1 MFIKNIILFITLLT
15 PSFCY
20 SQYNGTGSITQGV
33 ATTITSNLYT
43 CTGGR
48 IAGIGTKTATDYS
61 VWILP
66 AVVNFTNTNFPFA
79 SNLHNVCTGAN
90 YTSSSAALAAL
101 TGTDIVTIDA
111 SGEIITAYIFADNY
125 FEMYINGVAVGKDN
139 VPFTQ
144 FNSNIVRFKVNK
156 PFTIAMLL
164 VDWEENLGLGSE
176 NNNGFTYHPGD
187 GGMVAV
193 FKDATN
199 NTIATTGS
207 NWKAQTF
214 YTSPIT
220 DLSCPTESGTNRLTT
235 NCSTADSNNG
245 SAYYGLHWNRPAN
258 WTTASFNDS
267 SWPSA
272 SIYSNATIGVNNK
285 PAYTNFTNIFDDAT
299 NDAQFIWSSNV
310 ILDNEVI
317 VRHTVNAT
325 TSIKETSSINK
336 LIRLY
341 PNPASN
347 ELKLD
352 IDEIIKLSDINN
364 ISIFN
369 SNGQKIYET
378 KTYDGTINLNTFLK
392 GLYVVKILLDDYQIT
407 EKLIID

>member
-1 MFIKNIILFITLLT
+1 
-15 PSFCY
+15 
-20 SQYNGTGSITQGV
+20 
-33 ATTITSNLYT
+33 
-43 CTGGR
+43 
-48 IAGIGTKTATDYS
+48 
-61 VWILP
+61 
-66 AVVNFTNTNFPFA
+66 
-79 SNLHNVCTGAN
+79 
-90 YTSSSAALAAL
+90 
-101 TGTDIVTIDA
+101 
-111 SGEIITAYIFADNY
+111 
-125 FEMYINGVAVGKDN
+125 MYINGVAVGKDN

-164 VDWEENLGLGSE
+164 VDWKENLGLGSE
-176 NNNGFTYHPGD
+176 NNNGFTYHPED

-193 FKDATN
+193 FKDASN
-199 NTIATTGS
+199 NTIATTSS

-258 WTTASFNDS
+258 WTTDSFNDS

-272 SIYSNATIGVNNK
+272 SIYSNATIGVSNK

-299 NDAQFIWSSNV
+299 NDAQFIRSSNV
-310 ILDNEVI
+310 ILDNEII
-317 VRHTVNAT
+317 VRCTVNAT
-325 TSIKETSSINK
+325 TSIKETSNINK

-341 PNPASN
+341 PNPANN

-352 IDEIIKLSDINN
+352 IDKTIKLSDIKN

-378 KTYDGTINLNTFLK
+378 KTYDGNININTFLK
-392 GLYVVKILLDDYQIT
+392 GLYVIKILLDDYQIT
-407 EKLIID
+407 EELIIS